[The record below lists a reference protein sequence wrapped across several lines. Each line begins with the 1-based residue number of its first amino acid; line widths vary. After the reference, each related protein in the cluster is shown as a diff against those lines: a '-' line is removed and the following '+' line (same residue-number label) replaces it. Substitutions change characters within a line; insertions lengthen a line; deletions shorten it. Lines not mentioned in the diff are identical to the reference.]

1 MNAANIHPA
10 IIRPGT
16 DADIPQIA
24 ELLHRNMNRMVP
36 PEVFARLMNYDWAG
50 EKPHVG
56 MVSEADGRIVG
67 FHGNVYSMRRI
78 NGVERTFGSFTS
90 IYVLR
95 DWRGEDLGVRMM
107 RTYEE
112 RPDITYTVF
121 DPSQRVHG
129 ILESCGFRDLDM
141 NRFVWERG
149 FSPHDAQVEVL
160 TDHDAIRPLVGPE
173 EQRYLDDHRDLT
185 AHPVLLRDGEGQ
197 VLCFFLQ
204 QDRGDQGFCHD
215 LIYTGDPAALARMID
230 RAADRIMGDDPRAR
244 LLIDERFLDGHR
256 TDGVC
261 TPLPY
266 RRMVRRADPP
276 LPDWQ
281 VDHLYTE
288 TVLINLKLG

>member
-1 MNAANIHPA
+1 MTAA

-16 DADIPQIA
+16 EADIPQVA
-24 ELLHRNMNRMVP
+24 ELLHQNMNRKVP
-36 PEVFARLMNYDWAG
+36 AEVFARLMNYDWAG
-50 EKPHVG
+50 EKPHIG
-56 MVSEADGRIVG
+56 MVSEADGQIVG

-78 NGVERTFGSFTS
+78 NGVERIFGSFTS

-112 RPDITYTVF
+112 RPDITYSVF
-121 DPSQRVHG
+121 DPSTRVHA

-141 NRFVWERG
+141 NRYVWEQG
-149 FSPHDAQVEVL
+149 MSPRDDRVEVI
-160 TDHDAIRPLVGPE
+160 TDHDMIRPLVGAE
-173 EQRYLDDHRDLT
+173 EQRYLDDHRGLT
-185 AHPVLLRDGEGQ
+185 AHPVLLRDHDGQ

-204 QDRGDQGFCHD
+204 QDRGDKGFCHD

-230 RAADRIMGDDPRAR
+230 RAADRIMGDNPRAR
-244 LLIDERFLDGHR
+244 LLIDERFLDGNT
-256 TDGVC
+256 TDGTC

-288 TVLINLKLG
+288 TVLVNLKLG